1 MTSKAGHKASNLTNH
16 VLDCLFSADTKIFDE
31 QELGGAIVEGEDN
44 DLFLVD
50 AKQDITP
57 TTDQLDVAEDNTDL
71 FK

>member
-1 MTSKAGHKASNLTNH
+1 M
-16 VLDCLFSADTKIFDE
+16 
-31 QELGGAIVEGEDN
+31 EGEDN

-57 TTDQLDVAEDNTDL
+57 TTDRLDVAEDNTDL

>member
-1 MTSKAGHKASNLTNH
+1 MSTH
-16 VLDCLFSADTKIFDE
+16 VRSSISFISADTKIFDE
-31 QELGGAIVEGEDN
+31 QELGGAIVKGEDN

-57 TTDQLDVAEDNTDL
+57 TTDRLDVAEDNSDL

>member
-1 MTSKAGHKASNLTNH
+1 MLGY
-16 VLDCLFSADTKIFDE
+16 LFSADTKIFDD

-57 TTDQLDVAEDNTDL
+57 ATDGLDMAEDNTDL